1 MATTG
6 YVGELQPV
14 TTQPQ
19 GAASGSVTVAGQS
32 SASAAPHT
40 VVAPTQQFLAELQT
54 TVGAPAATAG
64 QTTPPAQATPTAA
77 QKTAGIVSASIMF
90 HLFVIHLLNVMYK

>member
-1 MATTG
+1 MTTTG

-40 VVAPTQQFLAELQT
+40 VVAPTQQFLAQLQT
-54 TVGAPAATAG
+54 TVGAPAAAAG
-64 QTTPPAQATPTAA
+64 HTTPPAQATPTAA
-77 QKTAGIVSASIMF
+77 QKTAGIVSASIVF
-90 HLFVIHLLNVMYK
+90 HLIVIHLLIAMYK